1 MKKLTKESIIEG
13 MKNIKMEDLQRRLKD
28 FYTEREKLKNFINKR
43 KSLSDDVS
51 ILVDN
56 NKLQIEVYEE
66 ELPTEIIERAK
77 RSASMYN
84 TPNEYAT
91 SVKSE
96 SAER

>member
-66 ELPTEIIERAK
+66 EILHI
-77 RSASMYN
+77 
-84 TPNEYAT
+84 PNAFQPYG
-91 SVKSE
+91 
-96 SAER
+96 RFYH